1 MKQVQTSKKK
11 LTPADKTSNMYRL
24 NKIDYQNLLRNAITT
39 VYIEANKNIRTKNN
53 KEGIKFAKKANILEK
68 IEIKGTGNSFTTLK
82 DHKENFINHL
92 MTKNEIGRISKILDQ
107 INTELVSKLSINE
120 WKNMMSVIKWFKN
133 INNKRLYKF
142 LQFDIKD
149 FYQSIKETLLNEAIQ
164 LAKEHV
170 HIIV

>member
-1 MKQVQTSKKK
+1 MK
-11 LTPADKTSNMYRL
+11 
-24 NKIDYQNLLRNAITT
+24 
-39 VYIEANKNIRTKNN
+39 
-53 KEGIKFAKKANILEK
+53 
-68 IEIKGTGNSFTTLK
+68 
-82 DHKENFINHL
+82 
-92 MTKNEIGRISKILDQ
+92 
-107 INTELVSKLSINE
+107 